1 MNFLVFDIETI
12 PDVELGA
19 KIHGLDAGLSAE
31 DVARIMFFKH
41 RQARGTEFLPP
52 IQHKIVAISVA
63 LRAADSFR
71 LWSLGDETAAEA
83 DIVARFFEGV
93 QRYSPVL
100 VSWNGSGFD
109 LPVLNYRALHYG
121 IDASHYWEMG
131 DEDREFRY
139 NNYLS
144 RFHWRH
150 IDVMDVLSGYQHGG
164 RASLEHTALSLGLP
178 GKLGMSGAKV
188 WDTFVAGDIS
198 AIRNYCETDV
208 LNTYLVFLRF
218 QLMRGQLDQVN
229 YGNEVDRVR
238 SWLEQAEGVHFQ
250 EFLNSW
256 HS

>member
-1 MNFLVFDIETI
+1 MNVLVFDIETI

-19 KIHGLDAGLSAE
+19 KIYGLDPDLSAE
-31 DVARIMFFKH
+31 DAARIMFFKH

-52 IQHKIVAISVA
+52 VQHKIVAISVA
-63 LRAADSFR
+63 LRSGESFR
-71 LWSLGDETAAEA
+71 LWSLGEPDDTEAEL
-83 DIVARFFEGV
+83 VKRFFEGV

-109 LPVLNYRALHYG
+109 LPVLNYRALRYG
-121 IDASHYWEMG
+121 IEASHYWEVG
-131 DEDREFRY
+131 DEHREFRY

-150 IDVMDVLSGYQHGG
+150 IDVMDVLSGYQPGG
-164 RASLEHTALSLGLP
+164 RASLEHAALLLGLP

-188 WDTFVAGDIS
+188 WETFLAGDIA

-229 YGNEVDRVR
+229 YRKEIDRVR
-238 SWLEQAEGVHFQ
+238 EWLGQAEGPHFR

-256 HS
+256 QS